1 MKLIRVHQY
10 GGPEVMRLEE
20 APVPAPD
27 PGEALVK
34 VEAIGVNFID
44 IYVRSGAYKGNLPL
58 TPGNE
63 GAGTVEA
70 VGPGVTEVKVGDRV
84 AWGTAPGSYAEYHLV
99 PVAKL
104 APIPDGVSFQQA
116 AAVMLQGMTA
126 HYLSTSTY
134 PLKEGDS
141 CLIHAAAGGLGQ
153 LLCQMAKMQ
162 GARVIGT
169 AGSPEKAEIAR
180 QAGADEVVLYREQ
193 DFVAAA
199 RQFTAGSGVRV
210 VYDTVGK
217 DTFERGLDAL
227 ARRGYMVLVGQAS
240 GPVPPIDPRILN
252 VKGSLYLTRPSL
264 VDYTAT
270 REELLSR
277 ARDVLR
283 WLQAG
288 KLRVKVDRV
297 LSLAE
302 APEAHRALAARETAG
317 KVLLLP

>member
-10 GGPEVMRLEE
+10 GGPEVMQLEE
-20 APVPAPD
+20 APVPS
-27 PGEALVK
+27 PGPGQALVK

-44 IYVRSGAYKGNLPL
+44 IYVRSGTYKGSLPL

-70 VGPGVTEVKVGDRV
+70 VGPGVTEVKEGDRV
-84 AWGTAPGSYAEYHLV
+84 AWATAPGSYAEYNLV
-99 PVAKL
+99 PAAKL
-104 APIPDGVSFQQA
+104 VPIPQGVGFQDA
-116 AAVMLQGMTA
+116 ATVMLQGLTA

-134 PLKEGDS
+134 PVRAGDS
-141 CLIHAAAGGLGQ
+141 CLVHAAAGGVGQ
-153 LLCQMAKMQ
+153 LLCQMAKIR

-169 AGSPEKAEIAR
+169 AGSPEKAAIAR

-199 RQFTAGSGVRV
+199 RAFTGGTGVRV

-240 GPVPPIDPRILN
+240 GPVPPIDPRVLN

-264 VDYTAT
+264 GDYTAT
-270 REELLSR
+270 REELLGR
-277 ARDVLR
+277 ARDVLG
-283 WLQAG
+283 WLAAG

-297 LSLAE
+297 LPLAE
-302 APEAHRALAARETAG
+302 ASEAHRALAARETAG
-317 KVLLLP
+317 KLLLVP